1 MSRKAPKPRIA
12 WEDRFGAPDASELLD
27 ALARPHTVLVE
38 QARDGLRALGE
49 VTESVVWHGIP
60 WRWTFAFADEPERP
74 WAYLVPQ
81 PGRPLLSIPLT
92 AEVVTAL
99 PMKRLSKAVRDA
111 IAGATLVGGV
121 YWPQWP
127 LTSRAQ
133 VEELVLIARRRA
145 EVSPQTASL
154 QAAAASGRF

>member
-1 MSRKAPKPRIA
+1 MSRKASKPRIA
-12 WEDRFGAPDASELLD
+12 WEDRFAAPEVPELLD
-27 ALARPHTVLVE
+27 ALARQQATLVE

-49 VTESVVWHGIP
+49 VSESVVWHGIP
-60 WRWTFAFADEPERP
+60 WRWTFAFAFEDEPERP

-92 AEVVTAL
+92 AEVVSAL
-99 PMKRLSKAVRDA
+99 PMKRLSKGVRDA

-133 VEELVLIARRRA
+133 VDELILIARRRA
-145 EVSPQTASL
+145 EVAPQTA
-154 QAAAASGRF
+154 

>member
-1 MSRKAPKPRIA
+1 MSRKTSKPRIA
-12 WEDRFGAPDASELLD
+12 WEDRFAAPDATELLE
-27 ALARPHTVLVE
+27 ALARPQAALVE
-38 QARDGLRALGE
+38 QARQGLRALGD
-49 VTESVVWHGIP
+49 VSDSVVWHGIP
-60 WRWTFAFADEPERP
+60 WRWTFAFAFADEPERP

-92 AEVVTAL
+92 ADVVSAL

-111 IAGATLVGGV
+111 IAAATLVGGV

-133 VEELVLIARRRA
+133 VEELILIARRRA
-145 EVSPQTASL
+145 EASPQTA
-154 QAAAASGRF
+154 